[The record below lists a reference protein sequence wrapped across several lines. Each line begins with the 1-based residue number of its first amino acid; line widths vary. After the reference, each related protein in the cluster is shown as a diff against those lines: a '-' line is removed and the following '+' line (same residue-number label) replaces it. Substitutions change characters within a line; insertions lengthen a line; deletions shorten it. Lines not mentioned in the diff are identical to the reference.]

1 MNENMRLMLALA
13 LTIVVLVV
21 WNILFPPPNKTTIQ
35 QNQTANQNQVRF
47 TQQPKYNQNSITQPQ
62 IHPPLKNQV
71 QTQAQQYVDSKKL
84 PVFKKYIAEKYSSK
98 IDSFSTEKLQ
108 TILTKIDEVEQ
119 KILQST
125 AYSADKKQLY
135 ITVLEALK
143 QIIQEKLQNSA
154 DSIINSVL
162 GE

>member
-1 MNENMRLMLALA
+1 MRGPEAKNSFVQYVKEHYGIDLSAYQQQC
-13 LTIVVLVV
+13 
-21 WNILFPPPNKTTIQ
+21 Q
-35 QNQTANQNQVRF
+35 QNQTVNQNQARF
-47 TQQPKYNQNSITQPQ
+47 TQQPQYNQNLNTQPQ
-62 IHPPLKNQV
+62 IQAQVRNQV

-84 PVFKKYIAEKYSSK
+84 LVFKNYIDKKYSSK